1 MEFGK
6 GYKVDDNYFVE
17 VKPGEYDCKIVKLI
31 LKKTKTGNPM
41 VEIKLA
47 LMSGGLVT
55 YYLVDDRSNAE
66 KAQYSNQRITKFF
79 DCFKI
84 KRGNFNIAQ
93 WRGAKGR
100 VKLDYGKPN
109 EEGKVYI
116 EVKNLLLAENK
127 SMQNSGT
134 HNNNIQNRNTQG
146 QRMQNKSMQ
155 NSGTHNNNIQNR
167 NTQGQRMQNK
177 SMQNIPSQ
185 KDVSINKQRKPQTKV
200 VQEDDFD
207 NFPEDL
213 EADYYEDSYF
223 ESDDYNADSYE
234 PTNEEIMEEARREG
248 YDVSDEYIHN
258 EPNTEI
264 EEEAVAYEEPEI
276 Y

>member
-127 SMQNSGT
+127 SIQNSGT
-134 HNNNIQNRNTQG
+134 HNNNIQNKNTQG
-146 QRMQNKSMQ
+146 QRMKNG
-155 NSGTHNNNIQNR
+155 NG
-167 NTQGQRMQNK
+167 
-177 SMQNIPSQ
+177 QNIPSQ

-200 VQEDDFD
+200 IQEDDFD
-207 NFPEDL
+207 NIPEDL

-234 PTNEEIMEEARREG
+234 PTDEEIIEEARREG
-248 YDVSDEYIHN
+248 YDVSDEYVYN
-258 EPNTEI
+258 KPNTEF